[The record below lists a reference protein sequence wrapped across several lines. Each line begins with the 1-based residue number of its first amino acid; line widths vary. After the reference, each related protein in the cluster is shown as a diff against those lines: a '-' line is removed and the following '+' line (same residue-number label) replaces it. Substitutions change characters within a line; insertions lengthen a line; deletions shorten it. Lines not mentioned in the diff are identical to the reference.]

1 MKILAIIPARSGSKG
16 LRNKNIRSL
25 AGEPLLSYSVAAG
38 LQTPEITRVICST
51 DTQEIANIARS
62 VGAEVPF
69 LRPPELA
76 SDKSQD
82 IGLFKHALKWLKENE
97 NYIPDYVVNLRPT
110 SPIRY
115 VKDIQ
120 KAINLIISNKKI
132 DSVRS
137 ISLPSTTPYKMWKK
151 KDSEFLTPLLKIE
164 DNKEPYNT
172 ARQELPEVWAQ
183 TGAIEVIR
191 AKTITKLD
199 SMSGVNVAGVEVS
212 EDTYIDIDTLNSLL
226 MAEVMLSRLS
236 CIKPV

>member
-1 MKILAIIPARSGSKG
+1 MKILAIVPARSGSKG
-16 LRNKNIRSL
+16 LINKNIRSL

-82 IGLFKHALKWLKENE
+82 IGLFKHALDWLKENE

-120 KAINLIISNKKI
+120 TAINLIISNKKI

-137 ISLPSTTPYKMWKK
+137 ISTPSTTPYKMWKK
-151 KDSEFLTPLLKIE
+151 KGSELLTPLLKIE
-164 DNKEPYNT
+164 NNKEPYNT

-191 AKTITKLD
+191 AKTIIASE
-199 SMSGVNVAGVEVS
+199 SMSGLNIAGVEVS

-226 MAEVMLSRLS
+226 MAEVMLSKLS
-236 CIKPV
+236 CIKPI